1 MDEALRQL
9 VRQRANLLGE
19 YCLVPMLGIAQK
31 FAIDHIIARQHGGP
45 TTADNLANICQ
56 HCNQH
61 KGPNVA
67 GIDPVTRQLARLFN
81 PRRDRWDEH
90 FRVVGVEII
99 GITDVGRVTVV
110 TLAMNDEWPQAVRTS
125 LVAENL
131 YPPQQG

>member
-1 MDEALRQL
+1 
-9 VRQRANLLGE
+9 
-19 YCLVPMLGIAQK
+19 MLGIAQK

-45 TTADNLANICQ
+45 TTADNLANIGQ